1 MTSGG
6 NSSKLISILSF
17 VVVVVVVVFVVVVV
31 VDAFSFISYFLTN
44 NSSFLASFA
53 TTAIM
58 AESITGPDTASE

>member
-6 NSSKLISILSF
+6 NSSKLISKLSF
-17 VVVVVVVVFVVVVV
+17 VVVVVVVVFVVVV

-58 AESITGPDTASE
+58 AESITGPD